1 MDTRKQMIK
10 KNIFAIGL
18 DDQTVNALHPYFS
31 EDFDFIEVRTAEELM
46 STVKKYKATLLF
58 LNNHLPDFDNCQ
70 ELCIVLRSRPNT
82 ETVPLI
88 ILTNDKPES
97 FQKEKISLFQAG
109 LIDGYF
115 SMPLNVEELA
125 AYSNVFLQRQALQ
138 EELEEKN
145 KLLSK
150 ISITDELMQIYN
162 RRYLIHRLEDEL
174 KRVKRYNYPLS
185 AIMID
190 LDYFKKI
197 NDQFGHTQGDI
208 ALKGL
213 AAFLKKNIRAMD
225 ILCRYGGEEIVI
237 LLPHTNFKGA
247 SLTAERLRC
256 RVKAHNFGTSEQ
268 PLQFTISIG
277 LVTFDGQDNINV
289 DKAIHALDSQ
299 LYQAKNSGRNKVC
312 EALYK
317 DIGNVS

>member
-1 MDTRKQMIK
+1 MIK
-10 KNIFAIGL
+10 KNIFSIGL
-18 DDQTVNALHPYFS
+18 DQETISSLYAYFAD
-31 EDFDFIEVRTAEELM
+31 DFDFIIIETAEDLM
-46 STVKKYKATLLF
+46 SKVKKTKASLLF

-88 ILTNDKPES
+88 VLTHDNPES
-97 FQKEKISLFQAG
+97 SQKEKISLFQAG
-109 LIDGYF
+109 IIDGYF
-115 SMPLNVEELA
+115 SMPLNAEELA

-150 ISITDELMQIYN
+150 ISITDDLMQIYN
-162 RRYLIHRLEDEL
+162 RRYLILRLEDEIT
-174 KRVKRYNYPLS
+174 RIKRYNYPFS

-197 NDQFGHTQGDI
+197 NDQYGHTQGDK

-213 AAFLKKNIRAMD
+213 AVLLKTNIRAMD

-237 LLPHTNFKGA
+237 LLPHTNDKGA
-247 SLTAERLRC
+247 SLTAERIRS
-256 RVKAHNFGTSEQ
+256 RVKAHNFGDKDN
-268 PLQFTISIG
+268 PLRFTISIG
-277 LVTFDGQDNINV
+277 LVSFDGQDDINV
-289 DKAIHALDSQ
+289 DKVIKALDTQ
-299 LYQAKNSGRNKVC
+299 LYKAKNSGRNKVC
-312 EALYK
+312 ESLYK
-317 DIGNVS
+317 ETLKTDD

>member
-1 MDTRKQMIK
+1 MIK
-10 KNIFAIGL
+10 KNIFSIGL
-18 DDQTVNALHPYFS
+18 DQETIASLSASFAD
-31 EDFDFIEVRTAEELM
+31 DFDFIIIESAEELL
-46 STVKKYKATLLF
+46 STIKKFKASLMF

-88 ILTNDKPES
+88 VLTNDKPES
-97 FQKEKISLFQAG
+97 AHKEKISLFQAG

-115 SMPLNVEELA
+115 SIPLNAEELA

-138 EELEEKN
+138 EELEETN

-150 ISITDELMQIYN
+150 ISTTDDLMQIYN

-174 KRVKRYNYPLS
+174 TRIKRYNYPFS

-197 NDQFGHTQGDI
+197 NDKYGHTQGDK

-213 AAFLKKNIRAMD
+213 AVFLKSNIRTMD

-237 LLPHTNFKGA
+237 LLPHTNDKGA
-247 SLTAERLRC
+247 SLTAERIRS
-256 RVKAHNFGTSEQ
+256 RVKDHNFGDNDN
-268 PLQFTISIG
+268 PLRFTISIG
-277 LVTFDGQDNINV
+277 LVTFDGLDDINV
-289 DKAIHALDSQ
+289 DKVIKALDTQ
-299 LYQAKNSGRNKVC
+299 LYKAKNTGRNKVC
-312 EALYK
+312 EVIYHDLPK
-317 DIGNVS
+317 E